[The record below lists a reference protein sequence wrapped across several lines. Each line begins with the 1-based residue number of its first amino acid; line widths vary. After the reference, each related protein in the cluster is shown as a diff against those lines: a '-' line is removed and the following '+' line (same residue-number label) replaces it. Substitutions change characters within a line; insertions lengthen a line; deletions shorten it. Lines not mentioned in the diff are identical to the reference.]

1 MEWGV
6 GGHIKTENMLHMF
19 CALSCKLKSVKTG
32 YFTLGQMQYLYRFC
46 DLQYY
51 IQNMFILC
59 HVS

>member
-32 YFTLGQMQYLYRFC
+32 YLILDQMKYLHKFC
-46 DLQYY
+46 
-51 IQNMFILC
+51 
-59 HVS
+59 